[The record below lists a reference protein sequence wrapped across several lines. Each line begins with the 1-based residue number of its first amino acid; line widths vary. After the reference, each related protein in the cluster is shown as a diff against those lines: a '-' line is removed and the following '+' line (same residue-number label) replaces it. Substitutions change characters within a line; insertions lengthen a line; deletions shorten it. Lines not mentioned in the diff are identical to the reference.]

1 MVPRIFLPWNPFPV
15 PLKIFHQGSSPTVP
29 GCSTNLRKVGK
40 TQLTSTTT
48 SLSTSTST
56 TTSTSSS
63 TKTSTTPSTSPRL
76 KKEKKTQTVEPVS
89 HGVQTVLACSSQHIS
104 YYLLPIYAKLINVIH
119 KAFAYID
126 LSGSHISKV
135 ELPYTSL
142 SACLQVACRCGN
154 YQALVTFGP
163 D

>member
-1 MVPRIFLPWNPFPV
+1 MGETVS
-15 PLKIFHQGSSPTVP
+15 QGTSPTVP

-119 KAFAYID
+119 KE
-126 LSGSHISKV
+126 KK
-135 ELPYTSL
+135 
-142 SACLQVACRCGN
+142 
-154 YQALVTFGP
+154 
-163 D
+163 

>member
-1 MVPRIFLPWNPFPV
+1 MGETVS
-15 PLKIFHQGSSPTVP
+15 QGTSPTVP
-29 GCSTNLRKVGK
+29 GCSANLRKVGK

-56 TTSTSSS
+56 TTSTSS
-63 TKTSTTPSTSPRL
+63 STSPRL

-119 KAFAYID
+119 KE
-126 LSGSHISKV
+126 KK
-135 ELPYTSL
+135 
-142 SACLQVACRCGN
+142 
-154 YQALVTFGP
+154 
-163 D
+163 